1 MSLYIFL
8 LWFMILPTGFIL
20 LVMSLSPEKKGLLKY
35 SIGILFISILIAI
48 YSTIN
53 MDTIKVEYKQLKTE
67 QSN

>member
-20 LVMSLSPEKKGLLKY
+20 LFMSLSPEKKGLLKY